1 MPPHGHS
8 HNDGGGNGGGG
19 GVGDTVHSQD
29 GQMRERLHIGD
40 WVALFNT
47 GTQGY
52 FCWNGSSESSYNEP
66 MFYFD
71 QSMEKPEGVR
81 NYRSTKRVGDMRN
94 WPQVCQNGPTSS
106 RRSRNWHIWPEIWP
120 ANAQNED
127 RDNQLEMRRSVG
139 REVRFGEIIQL
150 RHVPTGFYLHV
161 DSTSLSN
168 MLVSNLRACLKPG
181 NGITAQMYIRPQ
193 FKVKSNGDP
202 VTFSD
207 PVTLESLKF
216 HLHALCA
223 FTPYCELA
231 DEPEST
237 AAARAS
243 VRIKRNSSTRNKG
256 VFSSTYGSEAAMIN
270 TKNVLERQFSAA
282 HKNHL
287 VFSSAH
293 PLKLRYLEQSEASFT
308 VDVSNR
314 SSGFML
320 VLSMSHIEQLNASRK
335 DAERIIHGLDLV
347 RLCHTEL
354 QGNLAAEGSFNQQSE
369 DVHLRLR
376 PMDNANLKTFVPTS
390 NANVF
395 WQVELEKSPLSAEP
409 LQCTDLLRFR
419 HATTGMYL
427 SVSVDG
433 KVQLLPESMEEI
445 ERVTTVFRVQTA
457 HKGAQFLRDP
467 SIGIIE
473 NVITGRRLKV
483 RQDCDY
489 HKRSS
494 PTTMGPTME
503 SIQCDDAQLRQ
514 VEAEQKVDSDNAFKL
529 VKVES
534 EAVDAYSMVSGFS
547 DAFFPML
554 EWVRNGYDFPAKE
567 FAFFVS
573 FLEKIRDELVEETGP
588 SKLKQKMMRS
598 LKVIDCALDM
608 AEEIVRQKSLQEE
621 SVVKL
626 LCSINALLFQVVY
639 HYLMGRSSKNRF
651 YIARYFGL
659 MHSLVDLRKDE
670 GRSVMMALNQ
680 FVEDN
685 RIIVDRITEAHVNT
699 LIDLLQEWKNY
710 LFLIFL
716 TSYCVC
722 DGTAIQKNQQ
732 YIIKSWFLKTEQGL
746 CLFRTGQSIN
756 RIRNLLYI
764 STDTGRTYIPMHVFV
779 DFNSPVYSE
788 SSFRYLVQQL
798 NLMVALCA
806 ERNIEGIQQITSS
819 LELINW
825 DSAFLCL
832 RSDIM
837 PSDIRAKFCEVITVM
852 FIDVGTRYSIVEHT
866 LTCFDYVKNAEEVEK
881 ANETLPQPEFDEVP
895 DTVTGAS
902 SSSIEFEMQTSKGG
916 AAGGASG
923 NEDKILDLMDWAEKY
938 LLESRHMVQDNFA
951 ENVFLKQ
958 VFELIAVLVKFG
970 FYSEQVACARLSDTI
985 LEVLD
990 GRTDYPSLKLRDEH
1004 RAESEKALLRRFRE
1018 TDRYRVKFENRFM
1031 LKAKVRG
1038 IDVLTL
1044 IMDQVKNQCLGEYIR
1059 LFIAAKHY
1067 RQEEANLRICTFLS
1081 ILDEDFNPDASDAKS
1096 QRQVAKMKQQIIQMY
1111 NSVQVINMQRF
1122 QSVMLD
1128 LALYSTDDLVQK
1140 ATAAMCKY
1148 FFAKSGMYESARRA
1162 YFCSTEE
1169 SRRLHLRLLN
1179 KMPKLRILIHSQWG
1193 KHNCRRMIRILRELA
1208 GYCRYQG
1215 QPHLINQMIILSH
1228 DAMDL
1233 VDGILSR
1240 PHHTLET
1247 EDQHDEL
1254 FQEMVNFIDVWCR
1267 GNDVI
1272 SQQVFQRMPFILS
1285 LEHNYASTV
1294 PLFIGVFQQCA
1305 AFQEQMTERD
1315 FKQIIDIAIKCQR
1328 KLPEVFYLL
1337 IRSTYSS
1344 STADLNLRNISI
1356 IIKLVMENYSRMGG
1370 ISGDW
1375 RAWKEAL
1382 EDPESSDYYLAF
1394 LELLTCCC
1402 RLMLLCAEDI
1412 DAIVRSLEELPQ
1424 EEICMIMKAQEVKQP
1439 AGNFNVMSGMELKVN
1454 YIMDGLLPMTVS
1466 LLSRVFYPMALTD
1479 ESAKASF
1486 EQFLS
1491 SLNSFACLVSQYAMN
1506 QYQLCTLLGWF
1517 EKVEQMKAETLNRV
1531 SAWHSELVKM
1541 IDAAKDACTVMGY
1554 FAEKHVIGE
1563 EERLALISHFAEE
1576 LTTYDEFIKFNDRCR
1591 RVYEGRNT
1599 VEAQVH
1605 GVDRNPACYSEIG
1618 TVKELPL
1625 GEEFQHFIDTFLDK
1639 NYSDLIPE
1647 HWRNRYRNLGVLVA
1661 QVHSAGLLSGLR
1673 GREKERQEELNVR
1686 CLQVLRGAIHNQVHN
1701 PNEAMSAHLIDPLSK
1716 SSKQIYAFLQM
1727 LLFNVSE
1734 VQQQDMIDFF
1744 VTTRVEHFFCA
1755 LDSLLKDLGLQIKRR
1770 RDARRKREFTEQ
1782 RGRFAFN
1789 EQFELVR
1796 LASDSIRY
1804 TEANLKRKSDA
1815 QRYAMYTQ
1823 LEEPQSSLQDGTGE
1837 CTMKIM
1843 SQMCDGQFKP
1853 LQNYLRVQEDNY
1865 TSFNVLNNLAS
1876 VVHLIYANV
1885 DCENIDLLVA
1895 MLDTLNEV
1903 AAGNH
1908 SNRIELVNN
1917 KVVDVLNVLLRTREL
1932 PDCSPQQVLALREMM
1947 ANVLITL
1954 VEENGPQEASLAE
1967 EIKNTID
1974 VAAMYKLMAQLAGMS
1989 KPAAE
1994 PDLQDLV
2001 RLPRKVRLPSTCIGR
2016 FGWRL
2021 RESRVAKFYRLRK
2034 LEDVKQDLVE
2044 VGFKYFIVLAR
2055 FNDLDKELYKRID
2068 DPDREYLKAYKYMSK
2083 FGDSVEIVKDECLHR
2098 VHFRVQSRHVLRE
2111 EVKEDIKWKTNFW
2124 DPSEKQ
2130 RICSAGPTPSSLT
2143 RLWLVWNWLPVLIS
2157 LAITILSMIAFK
2169 PKWAYRMALPPNTTV
2184 TPPAQVYDAVP
2195 DVKSDLRPAIFGLAL
2210 VHSFVCAILFASFVL
2225 LNRPG
2230 WNNLAGLRK
2239 LFTCRGWTLLKL
2251 SKTTSSP
2258 SSGADAEE
2266 DDSVSDVDVGE
2277 ADGGAN
2283 RGESE
2288 GMKGRGGQD
2297 EVGGDEIQDEYT
2309 EAKRIN
2315 RLEVHFIGPE
2325 TFYYGLLLVLSV
2337 VGTIFGYYDNW
2348 GYYLFAF
2355 HHINIFAG
2363 NVVLQ
2368 NVVYTLKSASS
2379 TMLSILV
2386 MAFLMLYILSIFNFA
2401 FFRYN
2406 VFSDDN
2412 WYCETMFQCFV
2423 CFIRQ
2428 GLIFDKWIDV
2438 FMPKNEP
2445 IKEFD
2450 FLLPSFFITMATFVI
2465 IFVLLLNIIAGVILD
2480 KFSETRRETERK
2492 KADMVTGC
2500 LLCNRSS
2507 FEFETK
2513 ASGFY
2518 HHVENEHNLWAYF
2531 LLPDLPVPD

>member
-1 MPPHGHS
+1 G
-8 HNDGGGNGGGG
+8 
-19 GVGDTVHSQD
+19 
-29 GQMRERLHIGD
+29 
-40 WVALFNT
+40 
-47 GTQGY
+47 
-52 FCWNGSSESSYNEP
+52 
-66 MFYFD
+66 
-71 QSMEKPEGVR
+71 
-81 NYRSTKRVGDMRN
+81 
-94 WPQVCQNGPTSS
+94 
-106 RRSRNWHIWPEIWP
+106 
-120 ANAQNED
+120 
-127 RDNQLEMRRSVG
+127 
-139 REVRFGEIIQL
+139 
-150 RHVPTGFYLHV
+150 
-161 DSTSLSN
+161 
-168 MLVSNLRACLKPG
+168 
-181 NGITAQMYIRPQ
+181 
-193 FKVKSNGDP
+193 
-202 VTFSD
+202 
-207 PVTLESLKF
+207 
-216 HLHALCA
+216 
-223 FTPYCELA
+223 
-231 DEPEST
+231 
-237 AAARAS
+237 
-243 VRIKRNSSTRNKG
+243 
-256 VFSSTYGSEAAMIN
+256 
-270 TKNVLERQFSAA
+270 
-282 HKNHL
+282 
-287 VFSSAH
+287 
-293 PLKLRYLEQSEASFT
+293 
-308 VDVSNR
+308 
-314 SSGFML
+314 
-320 VLSMSHIEQLNASRK
+320 
-335 DAERIIHGLDLV
+335 
-347 RLCHTEL
+347 
-354 QGNLAAEGSFNQQSE
+354 
-369 DVHLRLR
+369 
-376 PMDNANLKTFVPTS
+376 
-390 NANVF
+390 
-395 WQVELEKSPLSAEP
+395 
-409 LQCTDLLRFR
+409 
-419 HATTGMYL
+419 
-427 SVSVDG
+427 
-433 KVQLLPESMEEI
+433 
-445 ERVTTVFRVQTA
+445 
-457 HKGAQFLRDP
+457 
-467 SIGIIE
+467 
-473 NVITGRRLKV
+473 
-483 RQDCDY
+483 
-489 HKRSS
+489 
-494 PTTMGPTME
+494 
-503 SIQCDDAQLRQ
+503 
-514 VEAEQKVDSDNAFKL
+514 
-529 VKVES
+529 
-534 EAVDAYSMVSGFS
+534 
-547 DAFFPML
+547 
-554 EWVRNGYDFPAKE
+554 
-567 FAFFVS
+567 
-573 FLEKIRDELVEETGP
+573 
-588 SKLKQKMMRS
+588 
-598 LKVIDCALDM
+598 
-608 AEEIVRQKSLQEE
+608 
-621 SVVKL
+621 
-626 LCSINALLFQVVY
+626 
-639 HYLMGRSSKNRF
+639 
-651 YIARYFGL
+651 
-659 MHSLVDLRKDE
+659 
-670 GRSVMMALNQ
+670 
-680 FVEDN
+680 
-685 RIIVDRITEAHVNT
+685 
-699 LIDLLQEWKNY
+699 
-710 LFLIFL
+710 
-716 TSYCVC
+716 
-722 DGTAIQKNQQ
+722 
-732 YIIKSWFLKTEQGL
+732 
-746 CLFRTGQSIN
+746 
-756 RIRNLLYI
+756 
-764 STDTGRTYIPMHVFV
+764 
-779 DFNSPVYSE
+779 
-788 SSFRYLVQQL
+788 
-798 NLMVALCA
+798 
-806 ERNIEGIQQITSS
+806 
-819 LELINW
+819 
-825 DSAFLCL
+825 
-832 RSDIM
+832 
-837 PSDIRAKFCEVITVM
+837 
-852 FIDVGTRYSIVEHT
+852 
-866 LTCFDYVKNAEEVEK
+866 
-881 ANETLPQPEFDEVP
+881 
-895 DTVTGAS
+895 
-902 SSSIEFEMQTSKGG
+902 
-916 AAGGASG
+916 
-923 NEDKILDLMDWAEKY
+923 
-938 LLESRHMVQDNFA
+938 
-951 ENVFLKQ
+951 
-958 VFELIAVLVKFG
+958 
-970 FYSEQVACARLSDTI
+970 
-985 LEVLD
+985 
-990 GRTDYPSLKLRDEH
+990 
-1004 RAESEKALLRRFRE
+1004 
-1018 TDRYRVKFENRFM
+1018 
-1031 LKAKVRG
+1031 
-1038 IDVLTL
+1038 
-1044 IMDQVKNQCLGEYIR
+1044 
-1059 LFIAAKHY
+1059 
-1067 RQEEANLRICTFLS
+1067 EANLRICTFLS

-1193 KHNCRRMIRILRELA
+1193 KHNCRRMIRILRELT

-1272 SQQVFQRMPFILS
+1272 SQQC
-1285 LEHNYASTV
+1285 V
-1294 PLFIGVFQQCA
+1294 PADAVYSIVGAQLCQHCA
-1305 AFQEQMTERD
+1305 AVHWRVSAVRRVPGADDGARD

-1402 RLMLLCAEDI
+1402 RTDRSFIESMCMKMFRLEDVVKCTVNADSFRMKAVLIRFFDEVFVSAASDRLETRIDELQYNPELWQLMLLCAEDI

-1424 EEICMIMKAQEVKQP
+1424 EEICMIMKAQEVKHPVIQFQP
-1439 AGNFNVMSGMELKVN
+1439 VPVPVLVPESGRQSTSDVMSGMELKVN

-1734 VQQQDMIDFF
+1734 VQQ
-1744 VTTRVEHFFCA
+1744 
-1755 LDSLLKDLGLQIKRR
+1755 DLGLQIKRR

-2098 VHFRVQSRHVLRE
+2098 VHFRVQKQARTTRRGERRHQM
-2111 EVKEDIKWKTNFW
+2111 EDKFLG
-2124 DPSEKQ
+2124 PVGEKQ
-2130 RICSAGPTPSSLT
+2130 RDLLSWADSVILDVTYTTRILKNPIAMFLS

-2169 PKWAYRMALPPNTTV
+2169 PN
-2184 TPPAQVYDAVP
+2184 AVP

-2239 LFTCRGWTLLKL
+2239 LFTCRGWTLSKL

-2283 RGESE
+2283 RGKSE
-2288 GMKGRGGQD
+2288 GMKGRGDGGQE

-2337 VGTIFGYYDNW
+2337 LGTIFGYYDNW

-2412 WYCETMFQCFV
+2412 WY
-2423 CFIRQ
+2423 
-2428 GLIFDKWIDV
+2428 
-2438 FMPKNEP
+2438 
-2445 IKEFD
+2445 
-2450 FLLPSFFITMATFVI
+2450 
-2465 IFVLLLNIIAGVILD
+2465 
-2480 KFSETRRETERK
+2480 
-2492 KADMVTGC
+2492 
-2500 LLCNRSS
+2500 
-2507 FEFETK
+2507 
-2513 ASGFY
+2513 
-2518 HHVENEHNLWAYF
+2518 
-2531 LLPDLPVPD
+2531 